1 MAVRIRLTRKGKKKQ
16 PTYRVIVADGRSPR
30 DGRYIEQIGR
40 YDPRQEPSIVEI
52 DNDRA
57 AYWLSVGAQPS
68 DAVRKLLEI
77 SGALEARPVKIKA
90 AKVHVVDEAAQVEDA
105 EDDEAVIEAAEASEA
120 AATDDAAVDEAAD
133 EVVAEATDSAE
144 EATEDDDGGDESLLD
159 KAKDAVVAVAE
170 KVTDVVEDV
179 VEKVTGDD
187 DEVESEEES
196 S

>member
-133 EVVAEATDSAE
+133 VVVAEATDAAE